1 MLVRFT
7 LSNLFSFK
15 EETEF
20 NFLPGNLKR
29 LPHHKYNRAGIEILK
44 MSAIYGANGSGK
56 SNLIHSIALLKRMII
71 QGGVPKSFASLKF
84 RLSESCKDRPVEIA
98 IEFIVQDLIFYYSI
112 TMDDAIVLEEQLST
126 NYGGGRDE
134 MIFHRKHGKTISIKF
149 SDTFE
154 SSEQNLTLKRIIEED
169 LIRPDRLLFNLLNT
183 LSNPSFGKIKQA
195 YSWIENNLTIILPNT
210 KASGLVLEIESKSG
224 FKEFADEMISS
235 YNTGISRLKVDTR
248 SIEEYFGKDDQQQID
263 EIRAELKNNPDQKVG
278 VLKNVKTDEEVV
290 FVNENDTIVAKRLL
304 FEHKNEEDN
313 DVIFSFHEESDG
325 TKRLLEYLPALN
337 SVIKDNQTI
346 IIDEIERSI
355 HPLIVKEIVA
365 KLSEDESTLGQ
376 LIFTTHESN
385 LLDQEIFRTDEIWF
399 TEKNMLGATTLYPLS
414 DFKVHSTI
422 DIRKGYLNGRYG
434 AIPFLGNLQ
443 DLNWHKFH
451 DEKE

>member
-1 MLVRFT
+1 
-7 LSNLFSFK
+7 
-15 EETEF
+15 
-20 NFLPGNLKR
+20 
-29 LPHHKYNRAGIEILK
+29 
-44 MSAIYGANGSGK
+44 
-56 SNLIHSIALLKRMII
+56 
-71 QGGVPKSFASLKF
+71 
-84 RLSESCKDRPVEIA
+84 
-98 IEFIVQDLIFYYSI
+98 
-112 TMDDAIVLEEQLST
+112 MDDAIVIEEQLST